1 MAIMHM
7 ENTNLSLKLQ
17 EAKVIAEHLHL
28 LLNEDALHRLELYQK
43 YSEDPEAS
51 RWSPD
56 LHKRCVLI
64 EALRKKLE
72 DSIEA

>member
-1 MAIMHM
+1 M
-7 ENTNLSLKLQ
+7 NKPKVNVKLK
-17 EAKVIAEHLHL
+17 EACSIAEHLHHL
-28 LLNEDALHRLELYQK
+28 LTEDALHRLELYQK
-43 YSEDPEAS
+43 YSEDPEAN

-72 DSIEA
+72 DSIEI